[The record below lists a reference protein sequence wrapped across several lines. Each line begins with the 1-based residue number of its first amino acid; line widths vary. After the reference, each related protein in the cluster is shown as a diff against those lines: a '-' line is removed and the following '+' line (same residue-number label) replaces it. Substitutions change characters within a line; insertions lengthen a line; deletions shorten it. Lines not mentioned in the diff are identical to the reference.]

1 MKIFQDLVFVP
12 ESSTT
17 GSDTQK
23 ALIRFENGYGV
34 SVLTGSGALATIE
47 KPYELAVIKYQD
59 DNDYIVECID
69 LFDKFKGKGNS
80 IFRIYQIESLDKRL
94 PDEIIKIANQCDS
107 PYDFLKGYFI
117 QNNN

>member
-1 MKIFQDLVFVP
+1 MCSLPCANFVTRLVFLHMKIFQDLVFVP

-59 DNDYIVECID
+59 DNDYQIIYPT
-69 LFDKFKGKGNS
+69 LFNS
-80 IFRIYQIESLDKRL
+80 DVVPCLTSDEVTQYMDIIQSLPEL
-94 PDEIIKIANQCDS
+94 
-107 PYDFLKGYFI
+107 F
-117 QNNN
+117 

>member
-1 MKIFQDLVFVP
+1 MCSFSCANFVARLVFLHMKIFQDLVFVP

-47 KPYELAVIKYQD
+47 KPYELAVIKYQS
-59 DNDYIVECID
+59 ND
-69 LFDKFKGKGNS
+69 G
-80 IFRIYQIESLDKRL
+80 YQIIYPTLFNSDVIPCLTSDEVTQYMNIIQSL
-94 PDEIIKIANQCDS
+94 PEI
-107 PYDFLKGYFI
+107 F
-117 QNNN
+117 

>member
-1 MKIFQDLVFVP
+1 MCSLPCANFVARLVFLHMKIFQDLVFVP

-47 KPYELAVIKYQD
+47 KPYELAVIKYL
-59 DNDYIVECID
+59 DNNDSLVS
-69 LFDKFKGKGNS
+69 GKN
-80 IFRIYQIESLDKRL
+80 L
-94 PDEIIKIANQCDS
+94 
-107 PYDFLKGYFI
+107 
-117 QNNN
+117 

>member
-1 MKIFQDLVFVP
+1 MCSLPCAIFVARLVFPHMKIFQDLVFVP

-47 KPYELAVIKYQD
+47 KPYELAVIKYL
-59 DNDYIVECID
+59 DNNGYQSIYPT
-69 LFDKFKGKGNS
+69 LFNS
-80 IFRIYQIESLDKRL
+80 DVIPCLTSDEVTQYMDIIQSLPEL
-94 PDEIIKIANQCDS
+94 
-107 PYDFLKGYFI
+107 F
-117 QNNN
+117 